1 MFGIAISSLMYKIIG
16 SKNLPRPF
24 EIPLFLANDLANPE
38 KSKNIKIATIIMEA
52 TFFVIEKSRGVSFK
66 G

>member
-1 MFGIAISSLMYKIIG
+1 MFGIAISSLMYKIMG

-24 EIPLFLANDLANPE
+24 EMPLFVANDFANPE
-38 KSKNIKIATIIMEA
+38 NNKNIKIATSIIVA
-52 TFFVIEKSRGVSFK
+52 TFFVIEKSRGVSFN

>member
-1 MFGIAISSLMYKIIG
+1 MYKIIG
-16 SKNLPRPF
+16 SKNLPTPLD
-24 EIPLFLANDLANPE
+24 IPLFFANDLDNPV
-38 KSKNIKIATIIMEA
+38 KSKNIKIATRIIEA

>member
-1 MFGIAISSLMYKIIG
+1 MFGIAISSLIYNIIG
-16 SKNLPRPF
+16 SKNLPIPL
-24 EIPLFLANDLANPE
+24 EIPLFLANDFANPE
-38 KSKNIKIATIIMEA
+38 NNKNIKIATIIIDA